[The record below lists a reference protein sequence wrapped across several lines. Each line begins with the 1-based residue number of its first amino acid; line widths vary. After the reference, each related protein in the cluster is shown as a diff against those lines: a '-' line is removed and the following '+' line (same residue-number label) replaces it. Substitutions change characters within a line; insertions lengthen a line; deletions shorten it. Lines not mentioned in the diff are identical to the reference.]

1 MAKRKA
7 ISKRVRFN
15 IFKRDRFTCQ
25 YCGAHPPGVLL
36 HIDHIHPVAE
46 GGTNDDDNLITA
58 CEPCNLGKGAGL
70 LNDVPKSLAQKA
82 EELAEIEEQLKGYQ
96 TIHRAQR
103 QRLDDESWEVADVYM
118 DHFKTESILKSD
130 RQSIKAFIE
139 KLGVVEVLSAMEK
152 AVATKPSSAYSS
164 FKYFCGICW
173 NKVRSKAEGGQI
185 GN

>member
-70 LNDVPKSLAQKA
+70 LTDIPQT
-82 EELAEIEEQLKGYQ
+82 LAEKAARVREREEQIQGYNAA
-96 TIHRAQR
+96 IRAQADR
-103 QRLDDESWEVADVYM
+103 IEDEAWEIARTLTHDNGLSSFDRAD
-118 DHFKTESILKSD
+118 FL
-130 RQSIKAFIE
+130 SIKQFLS
-139 KLGVVEVLSAMEK
+139 KLGYWPTHEAAEIAACKFSYYGRK
-152 AVATKPSSAYSS
+152 TFS
-164 FKYFCGICW
+164 YFCGICW
-173 NKVRSKAEGGQI
+173 NKVREASGG
-185 GN
+185 